1 MSTTL
6 DTTVDYW
13 VGRIRPSLDRAAEAW
28 IQAGVELFEAKAALP
43 HGQFGALLDELE
55 MTPRTAQRFMAI
67 AKNVVLADATRV
79 SLLPSAWGTLYE
91 LSRVPDEVLE
101 AAIDSGKVTT
111 GTTRAEAAAL
121 HSPDERTGTL
131 SAAEEERFA
140 TLEYAI
146 EAGLK
151 DIEEAGGIARLRL
164 LDALLR
170 GVDEADEANVSLR
183 TVLLSIVIN
192 TLDGVPDRDEG
203 PGSLGELS
211 TAIGTTL
218 RHLWSGEHE
227 AASASLVA
235 VAATAA
241 AVREEVRPDV
251 LLQVLDG
258 RPVDQVHQVTRLV
271 VDAVLAGFA
280 VEVPA

>member
-6 DTTVDYW
+6 TTSVDYW
-13 VGRIRPSLDRAAEAW
+13 VGQIRPRLDRAAEELIA
-28 IQAGVELFEAKAALP
+28 AGAYLVEAKAALP

-67 AKNVVLADATRV
+67 AKNVVLSDATRV

-101 AAIDSGKVTT
+101 AAIDSGQVTT

-121 HSPDERTGTL
+121 HSPDERTGPL

-140 TLEYAI
+140 ALEYAI
-146 EAGLK
+146 DAGLK
-151 DIEEAGGIARLRL
+151 DIEEAGGIGRLRL

-170 GVDEADEANVSLR
+170 GVDEADEADVSFR
-183 TVLLSIVIN
+183 TVLLSIVIG
-192 TLDGVPDRDEG
+192 TLDRVPDRDEG

-227 AASASLVA
+227 AASAALVA
-235 VAATAA
+235 VAAAA
-241 AVREEVRPDV
+241 AVRKEVRPDV

-258 RPVDQVHQVTRLV
+258 RPVDQVHPVTRLV

-280 VEVPA
+280 VEVVPA